1 MNTVE
6 EFADHA
12 QLVDRG
18 RWSTVG
24 SPAGPLRA
32 LLPPV
37 IMEGVEPVMNPVP
50 AVGEH
55 TDAILRELGIDD
67 ETIAAW
73 RHSGMI

>member
-1 MNTVE
+1 M
-6 EFADHA
+6 AH
-12 QLVDRG
+12 G
-18 RWSTVG
+18 RFSSRTASG
-24 SPAGPLRA
+24 A
-32 LLPPV
+32 LPPV
-37 IMEGVEPVMNPVP
+37 IMEAVDPVMNPIP